1 METAATKKQEGEKS
15 GRRGAQKRFK
25 LLQPAQNDQ
34 SAPAWDATWFP
45 RLGVRADTS
54 EKKLLQLKSTFNLH
68 KVERTQKRAEASG
81 GTIRRTEENRAK
93 VLAGLGLALGL
104 AS

>member
-1 METAATKKQEGEKS
+1 M
-15 GRRGAQKRFK
+15 
-25 LLQPAQNDQ
+25 
-34 SAPAWDATWFP
+34 
-45 RLGVRADTS
+45 RADTS

-93 VLAGLGLALGL
+93 VLAASPSEASALMTNRDLVLLVGDL
-104 AS
+104 VEAQTPGSQRHLQEEAGTQRQCGFWSIMRATE